1 MPRGFLEALGIEP
14 APQARRSGL
23 SHGGHGR
30 AHRFPACSRR
40 TNRSLCQTPNRQP
53 SVSSVLSAMYQLRFT
68 PRIDPD
74 CQRCR
79 LRLLSLLRK
88 TRTSGT
94 LVAWLTR
101 YRVLACN
108 LAACSARVLLTPFHC
123 CYGVAHKPR
132 SALAVGVSEPAQ
144 MPTRLA
150 PGHLLEPLTW
160 RAESGAGLRP
170 FF

>member
-14 APQARRSGL
+14 APQARRSVQ
-23 SHGGHGR
+23 SHGGRVERTVFPSYHPCKTER
-30 AHRFPACSRR
+30 SAKPPIARPACRR
-40 TNRSLCQTPNRQP
+40 ST
-53 SVSSVLSAMYQLRFT
+53 AIYQLRFT
-68 PRIDPD
+68 TRIDPD